1 MNIGSV
7 LELAFQNVA
16 PHIVNLELLQLI
28 VHETANTAESIDD
41 VIGILE
47 SEMESQE
54 VTAKTDIRILINEV
68 RHLLKRKST
77 E

>member
-1 MNIGSV
+1 MKIGSI

-16 PHIVNLELLQLI
+16 PHIVNLELLQSL
-28 VHETANTAESIDD
+28 VKETTNTTESIDD
-41 VIGILE
+41 VIVILE
-47 SEMESQE
+47 SKMEGQE

-77 E
+77 G

>member
-16 PHIVNLELLQLI
+16 PHIVNLELLQSI
-28 VHETANTAESIDD
+28 VQETTNASESIDD
-41 VIGILE
+41 AIGILE
-47 SEMESQE
+47 SKMEDQE

-68 RHLLKRKST
+68 MHLMKRKST
-77 E
+77 G